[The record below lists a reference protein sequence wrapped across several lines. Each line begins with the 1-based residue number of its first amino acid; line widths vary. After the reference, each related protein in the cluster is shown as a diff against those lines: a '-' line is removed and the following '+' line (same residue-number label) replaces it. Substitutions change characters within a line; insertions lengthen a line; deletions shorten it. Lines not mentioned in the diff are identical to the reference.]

1 MKRCWSGMKFGWKDV
16 LLGNKV
22 ELAAVYIISLLNIDN
37 VIFSDNGFSRLT
49 IWVLN

>member
-1 MKRCWSGMKFGWKDV
+1 
-16 LLGNKV
+16 V